1 MKRLSIKARVTLW
14 FTLFLTLLAGLA
26 LGTLL
31 AVGGQLTEQGSQ
43 NTLKKAV
50 SEGLEELDWE
60 DGRPDIDDDLKS
72 YQDGVWLAVY
82 DQTGSLV
89 YGGLP
94 DDLGLD
100 QPFEEGALRT
110 CRQGQEVWYLYD
122 LVSRGQE
129 GTLWLRGATAAQS
142 ANQTFLM
149 LLRLALVALPFLV
162 LAGALGGY
170 AIANHAFGPVR
181 RITRAAEQISDGQ
194 DLSRRIDLGPGR
206 DEIYTLAATFDR
218 MFARLEASFQ
228 AEKQFTSDA
237 SHELR
242 TPVAVI
248 LAQCEEAQAD
258 PSQRDHALQVIQSQA
273 RGMSALISQLLTLAR
288 ADQGRLNLEKEP
300 IDLGELTQ
308 MVAAQTEEL
317 AAATGIRVECRA
329 DAGLWVQGDETMLV
343 RMLLNLT
350 ENAVKYGREGGFVR
364 ITLSRQGDCL
374 EGRVE
379 DDGIGITPQQQERI
393 WERFYQADPS
403 RSSSQGGVGLG
414 LPMVRTI
421 VQAHG
426 GRVWAESRPGGGSVF
441 LFRLP
446 ALEPVSQKLS
456 EK

>member
-14 FTLFLTLLAGLA
+14 FTLFLTLLAALA
-26 LGTLL
+26 LGCLL

-43 NTLKKAV
+43 DTLKRAV
-50 SEGLEELDWE
+50 SRGLEELDWE
-60 DGRPDIDDDLKS
+60 HGQPDIDDDLKS
-72 YQDGVWLAVY
+72 YEDGVWLAVY
-82 DQTGSLV
+82 DQSGVLI

-94 DDLGLD
+94 EDLGMD

-122 LVSRGQE
+122 QARRSAE
-129 GTLWLRGATAAQS
+129 GTLWLRGAVAAQS
-142 ANQTFLM
+142 ANQAFLL

-162 LAGALGGY
+162 LAAALGGY
-170 AIANHAFGPVR
+170 AIANRVFRPVR
-181 RITRAAEQISDGQ
+181 QITRAAEQISGGQ
-194 DLSRRIDLGPGR
+194 DLSRRIALGEGQ

-248 LAQCEEAQAD
+248 LAQCEEALAD
-258 PSQRDHALQVIQSQA
+258 PCDSAQALQVIQSQA
-273 RGMSALISQLLTLAR
+273 QGMSALISQLLTLAR
-288 ADQGRLNLEKEP
+288 ADQGRLQLEKEP

-308 MVAAQTEEL
+308 MVAAQMEET
-317 AAATGIRVECRA
+317 AAARKIRVECEA
-329 DAGLWVQGDETMLV
+329 QSGLWVQGDETMLM
-343 RMLLNLT
+343 RMLLNLA
-350 ENAVKYGREGGFVR
+350 ENGVKYGREGGFLR
-364 ITLSRQGDCL
+364 LSLAREGGFL

-379 DDGIGITPQQQERI
+379 DDGIGITPQQREHI

-403 RSSSQGGVGLG
+403 RSPSQGGVGLG

-426 GRVWAESRPGGGSVF
+426 GTVWEESRPGGGSVF
-441 LFRLP
+441 RFRLP
-446 ALEPVSQKLS
+446 AMETPP
-456 EK
+456 

>member
-142 ANQTFLM
+142 ANQPFLM

-181 RITRAAEQISDGQ
+181 RVTRAAEQISDGQ

-218 MFARLEASFQ
+218 MFTRLEASFQ

-273 RGMSALISQLLTLAR
+273 RDMSALIGQLLTLAR

-317 AAATGIRVECRA
+317 AAAKGIRVECRA

-350 ENAVKYGREGGFVR
+350 ENAVKYGWEGGFVR

>member
-50 SEGLEELDWE
+50 LEGLEELDWE

-110 CRQGQEVWYLYD
+110 CRQGQEAWYLYD

-218 MFARLEASFQ
+218 MFTRLEASFQ

-273 RGMSALISQLLTLAR
+273 RDMSALIGQLLTLAR
-288 ADQGRLNLEKEP
+288 ADQGRLDLEKEP

-317 AAATGIRVECRA
+317 AAAKGIRVECRA

-350 ENAVKYGREGGFVR
+350 ENAVKYGWEGGFVR

-403 RSSSQGGVGLG
+403 RSPSQGGVGLG

>member
-43 NTLKKAV
+43 NTLRKAV

-110 CRQGQEVWYLYD
+110 CRQGQEAWYLYD

-218 MFARLEASFQ
+218 MFTRLEASFQ

-273 RGMSALISQLLTLAR
+273 RDMSALIGQLLTLAR

-317 AAATGIRVECRA
+317 AAAKGIRVECRA

-403 RSSSQGGVGLG
+403 RSPSQGGVGLG

>member
-317 AAATGIRVECRA
+317 AAAKGIRVECRA

-403 RSSSQGGVGLG
+403 RSPSQGGVGLG

>member
-1 MKRLSIKARVTLW
+1 MRRV
-14 FTLFLTLLAGLA
+14 
-26 LGTLL
+26 
-31 AVGGQLTEQGSQ
+31 
-43 NTLKKAV
+43 
-50 SEGLEELDWE
+50 
-60 DGRPDIDDDLKS
+60 
-72 YQDGVWLAVY
+72 
-82 DQTGSLV
+82 
-89 YGGLP
+89 
-94 DDLGLD
+94 
-100 QPFEEGALRT
+100 
-110 CRQGQEVWYLYD
+110 
-122 LVSRGQE
+122 
-129 GTLWLRGATAAQS
+129 
-142 ANQTFLM
+142 
-149 LLRLALVALPFLV
+149 
-162 LAGALGGY
+162 
-170 AIANHAFGPVR
+170 
-181 RITRAAEQISDGQ
+181 TRAAEQISDGQ

-273 RGMSALISQLLTLAR
+273 RDMSALIGQLLTLAR

-317 AAATGIRVECRA
+317 AAAKGIRVECRA

-403 RSSSQGGVGLG
+403 RSPSQGGVGLG

>member
-26 LGTLL
+26 LGILL

-110 CRQGQEVWYLYD
+110 CRQGQEAWYLYD
-122 LVSRGQE
+122 LVSRGQK

-162 LAGALGGY
+162 LVGALGGY

-206 DEIYTLAATFDR
+206 DEIYTLAVTFDR
-218 MFARLEASFQ
+218 MFTRLEASFQ

-273 RGMSALISQLLTLAR
+273 RDMSALIGQLLTLAR

-317 AAATGIRVECRA
+317 AAAKGIRVECRA

-350 ENAVKYGREGGFVR
+350 ENAVKYGWEGGFVR

-403 RSSSQGGVGLG
+403 RSPSQGGVGLG

>member
-206 DEIYTLAATFDR
+206 DEIYILAATFDR

-317 AAATGIRVECRA
+317 AAAKGIRVECRA

-403 RSSSQGGVGLG
+403 RSPSQGGVGLG

>member
-31 AVGGQLTEQGSQ
+31 TVGGQLAEQGSQ
-43 NTLKKAV
+43 NTLKRAV

-122 LVSRGQE
+122 LVSRGRE

-142 ANQTFLM
+142 TNQTFLM

-258 PSQRDHALQVIQSQA
+258 PYQTDHALQVIQSQA
-273 RGMSALISQLLTLAR
+273 RGMSALIGQLLTLAR

-317 AAATGIRVECRA
+317 AAAKGIRVECQA

-364 ITLSRQGDCL
+364 IALSRQGDCL

-403 RSSSQGGVGLG
+403 RSPSQGGVGLG

-421 VQAHG
+421 IQAHG

-446 ALEPVSQKLS
+446 ALEPVSQKLL

>member
-317 AAATGIRVECRA
+317 AAAKGIRVECRA

-403 RSSSQGGVGLG
+403 RSPSQGGVGLG

-426 GRVWAESRPGGGSVF
+426 GRVWAENRPGGGSVF

>member
-110 CRQGQEVWYLYD
+110 CRQGQEAWYLYD

-218 MFARLEASFQ
+218 MFTRLEASFQ

-273 RGMSALISQLLTLAR
+273 RDMSALIGQLLTLAR

-317 AAATGIRVECRA
+317 AAAKGIRVECRA

-350 ENAVKYGREGGFVR
+350 ENAVKYGWEGGFVR

-379 DDGIGITPQQQERI
+379 DDGIGITSQQQERI

-403 RSSSQGGVGLG
+403 RSPSQGGVGLG

>member
-317 AAATGIRVECRA
+317 TAAKGIRVECRA

>member
-317 AAATGIRVECRA
+317 AAAKGIRVECRA

-403 RSSSQGGVGLG
+403 RSPSQGGVGLG

-446 ALEPVSQKLS
+446 ALESVSQKLS

>member
-94 DDLGLD
+94 DDLGLN

-110 CRQGQEVWYLYD
+110 CRQGQEAWYLYD

-218 MFARLEASFQ
+218 MFTRLEASFQ

-273 RGMSALISQLLTLAR
+273 RDMSALIGQLLTLAR

-317 AAATGIRVECRA
+317 AAAKGIRVECRA

-403 RSSSQGGVGLG
+403 RSPSQGGVGLG

>member
-273 RGMSALISQLLTLAR
+273 QGMSALISQLLTLAR

-317 AAATGIRVECRA
+317 AAAKGIRVECRA

-403 RSSSQGGVGLG
+403 RSPSQGGVGLG

>member
-317 AAATGIRVECRA
+317 AAAKGIRVECRA
-329 DAGLWVQGDETMLV
+329 NAGLWVQGDETMLV

-403 RSSSQGGVGLG
+403 RSPSQGGVGLG

>member
-110 CRQGQEVWYLYD
+110 YRQGQEAWYLYD

-228 AEKQFTSDA
+228 VEKQFTSDA

-273 RGMSALISQLLTLAR
+273 RDMSALIGQLLTLAR

-317 AAATGIRVECRA
+317 AAAKGIRVECRA

-403 RSSSQGGVGLG
+403 RSPSQGGVGLG

>member
-100 QPFEEGALRT
+100 QPFEEGVLRT

-228 AEKQFTSDA
+228 AEKEFTSDA

-317 AAATGIRVECRA
+317 AAAKGIRVECRA

-403 RSSSQGGVGLG
+403 RSPSQGGVGLG

>member
-129 GTLWLRGATAAQS
+129 GTLWLRGATVAQS

-181 RITRAAEQISDGQ
+181 RVTRAAEQISDGQ

-273 RGMSALISQLLTLAR
+273 RNMSALIGQLLTLAR

-317 AAATGIRVECRA
+317 AAAKGIRVECRA

-403 RSSSQGGVGLG
+403 RSPSQGGVGLG

>member
-149 LLRLALVALPFLV
+149 LLQLALVALPFLV

-317 AAATGIRVECRA
+317 AAAKGIRVECRA

-403 RSSSQGGVGLG
+403 RSPSQGGVGLG

>member
-110 CRQGQEVWYLYD
+110 CRQGQEAWYLYD

-273 RGMSALISQLLTLAR
+273 RDMSALIGQLLTLAR

-317 AAATGIRVECRA
+317 AAAKGIRVECRA

-403 RSSSQGGVGLG
+403 RSPSQGGVGLG

>member
-110 CRQGQEVWYLYD
+110 CRQEQEVWYLYD

-317 AAATGIRVECRA
+317 AAAKGIRVECRA
-329 DAGLWVQGDETMLV
+329 NAGLWVQGDETMLV

-403 RSSSQGGVGLG
+403 RSPSQGGVGLG

-446 ALEPVSQKLS
+446 ALESVSQKLS

>member
-194 DLSRRIDLGPGR
+194 DLSRRINLGPGR

-317 AAATGIRVECRA
+317 AAAKGIRVECRA
-329 DAGLWVQGDETMLV
+329 DTGLWVQGDETMLV

-403 RSSSQGGVGLG
+403 RSPSQGGVGLG

-446 ALEPVSQKLS
+446 ALESVSQKLS

>member
-82 DQTGSLV
+82 GQTGSLV

-149 LLRLALVALPFLV
+149 LLQLALVALPFLV

-317 AAATGIRVECRA
+317 AAAKGIRVECRA

-403 RSSSQGGVGLG
+403 RSPSQGGVGLG

>member
-1 MKRLSIKARVTLW
+1 MKRLSIKARVMLW

-26 LGTLL
+26 LSTLL

-129 GTLWLRGATAAQS
+129 GTFWLRGATAAQS

-317 AAATGIRVECRA
+317 AAAKGIRVECRA

-403 RSSSQGGVGLG
+403 RSPSQGGVGLG

-421 VQAHG
+421 VQDHG